1 MAARRSKK
9 RELERTKNILEVLA
23 EDYRH
28 AECALKH
35 QNAFELLVATILSAQ
50 CTDVRVN
57 MVTPRL
63 FAAYPTPAA
72 LAEADEQELQELI
85 RSTGF
90 FRNKARNLLGMA
102 RRVMSDFGGEIP
114 TTMAEMLTLPGV
126 ARKTA
131 NVVLGTA
138 FGIAAGVVVD
148 THVSRISQR
157 LQLTRKTAP
166 VPIEKDLM
174 AAIPKERWIEF
185 SHQLIHHGRQ
195 ICRARKPLCSDCR
208 LAESCPSF
216 PFLSAN

>member
-72 LAEADEQELQELI
+72 LAEADEQELQEVI